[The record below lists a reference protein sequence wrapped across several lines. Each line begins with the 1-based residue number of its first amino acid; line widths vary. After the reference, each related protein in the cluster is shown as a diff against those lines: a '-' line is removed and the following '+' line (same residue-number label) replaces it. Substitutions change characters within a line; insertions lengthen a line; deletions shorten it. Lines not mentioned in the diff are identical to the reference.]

1 MFTILQKRFG
11 ESIFPHSGDR
21 ISNRYFHS
29 WDSAKSAMHKSI
41 EDTLRVLNGEIIRK
55 SDYMNTS
62 KGFYVYEQTA
72 KMEDGEYCTWA
83 LIDGYFEDE
92 I

>member
-11 ESIFPHSGDR
+11 ESIYPHSGDR

-29 WDSAKSAMHKSI
+29 WDNAKSAMHESI
-41 EDTLRVLNGEIIRK
+41 ETTLKVLKGEIISK

-72 KMEDGEYCTWA
+72 KMEDGEYCSWA